1 MSKGI
6 IKKLK
11 IAVTFC
17 FIIFFGSILSNVDAA
32 SATISANPLNVTA
45 GDSVNIYVNINAA
58 AWNVHVNGT
67 GVSDSIVGY
76 NDDGVNQNVSK
87 NYVLNTTNPGTYTV
101 SISGD
106 VTDESSTNSPASGT
120 VTVVVNEKKQIDSGN
135 NNNQN
140 NNGNNNNNQN
150 NNNNKNNNQN
160 NNTNTKKD
168 TRSKNAN
175 LSSLNI
181 EGVEL
186 SPEFNADTT
195 TYNATVKFDVSEIN
209 VSAIPQDNKST
220 TVVNGNMD
228 LVEGDNNVTITV
240 TAENGTKKVYTV
252 IVKKEKNPDDLNAF
266 LSSLVINN
274 ATLKTD
280 FNQEIFEYMCDD
292 ISADIFKLD
301 IVATTQIEG
310 ATCEIIGNDDLK
322 PGINHITIK
331 VTSKDGSES
340 KEYKIIV
347 FKSEDV
353 LSMQEESATPEKKNI
368 ISLLRENIVD
378 VVMYGFIL
386 VEFCIIVVLF
396 TKLNK
401 YKKRK
406 LENEELKND
415 NIIEDDITKEVN
427 ENENLDEKNEEN
439 LDLETDIK
447 SDHKEEETVE
457 NENLNTADES
467 IHLVINNDD
476 PDVNEEEKNEA
487 EEKDS
492 KKDDENTNL
501 KLDVKKSLED
511 KNKSKS
517 KDKNKDE
524 NKDKNKDEDIK
535 LKLDLDKLLNDNKDK

>member
-6 IKKLK
+6 MKNLK
-11 IAVTFC
+11 AVFVFS
-17 FIIFFGSILSNVDAA
+17 FIIFFGSIFSSVDAA
-32 SATISANPLNVTA
+32 SATISASSTNVTA
-45 GDSVNIYVNINAA
+45 GDSVSIYVNVNAA

-87 NYVLNTTNPGTYTV
+87 TYALNTTNPGTYTI

-106 VTDESSTNSPASGT
+106 VTDETSANNPVSGT
-120 VTVVVNEKKQIDSGN
+120 VTVVVNQKTQIDSGN
-135 NNNQN
+135 D
-140 NNGNNNNNQN
+140 NNNQN
-150 NNNNKNNNQN
+150 NNNGNNNSNNNQN
-160 NNTNTKKD
+160 NNTNVEKD

-220 TVVNGNMD
+220 TVVSGNMD

-240 TAENGTKKVYTV
+240 TAENGTKKVYTI

-274 ATLKTD
+274 AILKTE

-322 PGINHITIK
+322 PGINYITIK

-353 LSMQEESATPEKKNI
+353 LAMQEEPVAPEKKDI
-368 ISLLRENIVD
+368 ISLLKDNIMYVA
-378 VVMYGFIL
+378 MYGFIL

-401 YKKRK
+401 YKKRSLK
-406 LENEELKND
+406 TEKFKKDIAIKNE
-415 NIIEDDITKEVN
+415 IAKEVN
-427 ENENLDEKNEEN
+427 ENENLDAKKEEN
-439 LDLETDIK
+439 LSLEVETK
-447 SDHKEEETVE
+447 SDFINDEVVG
-457 NENLNTADES
+457 NEDANTTDES
-467 IHLVINNDD
+467 IHLVINN
-476 PDVNEEEKNEA
+476 NEVGPNKEEKIES
-487 EEKDS
+487 EEKSIETTDL
-492 KKDDENTNL
+492 KIDD
-501 KLDVKKSLED
+501 KISLED
-511 KNKSKS
+511 KN
-517 KDKNKDE
+517 NE
-524 NKDKNKDEDIK
+524 IK
-535 LKLDLDKLLNDNKDK
+535 LKMDLDKLLNDKKDE